1 MQNQH
6 RSLFME
12 RYGGWLFIAGFS
24 LFPVVMWFATEDLS
38 YAFSDAYS
46 IFSSLG
52 KVLALVGY
60 VLFAINML
68 LAVRRQWLEH
78 FFEGLNR
85 VYIAHHITGGI
96 SLAFLLFHPFFL
108 ALRYVDTKLIETFG
122 EAAKFLLPQAMNANG
137 SFYEF
142 QQAASI
148 NAGIIAFWGMV
159 VLLILTFFIKLPY
172 RIWLMT
178 HRFLGVAFLFSLF
191 HIITV
196 DSYSNENML
205 MKVYLV
211 GWGIVGIVAFVY
223 RTLLGNILVKRSVYK
238 VVRVMVEGPMTM
250 IEIMPVKRP
259 ITFKAGQFVFIR
271 FYFAESVGISTEAHP
286 FSIASGPQENGMRLY
301 VKALG
306 DYTRQIAQLPSG
318 TVAEVEGAFGR
329 FVPAHYGNNDQVW
342 VGGGIGVT
350 PFLSMARS
358 IYSYPQKIYL
368 VYSVSTRSEMVEE
381 SVLREYLPERFPNF
395 VFIPYVTDEQDGA
408 FLTADFIEKQVG
420 GLMDKEIFIC
430 GPPVM
435 MKSLRRQMR
444 AKGIKN
450 STIHSEE
457 FTMQ

>member
-1 MQNQH
+1 MQNKNNT
-6 RSLFME
+6 LFME
-12 RYGGWLFIAGFS
+12 RFGGWLLIGIFS
-24 LFPVVMWFATEDLS
+24 VIPIIMWMASTDLA
-38 YAFSDAYS
+38 YAFSDPYS
-46 IFSSLG
+46 TFSSIGKILG
-52 KVLALVGY
+52 FVGY
-60 VLFAINML
+60 VLFSINML
-68 LAVRRQWLEH
+68 LAVRRQWLER

-108 ALRYVDTKLIETFG
+108 ALRYIDTKLVETFG
-122 EAAKFLLPQAMNANG
+122 EAAKFLLPQSMDADA
-137 SFYEF
+137 SFYAF

-148 NAGIIAFWGMV
+148 NAGIVAFWGMV

-191 HIITV
+191 HIVTV
-196 DSYSNENML
+196 SSYSNESML

-211 GWGIVGIVAFVY
+211 GWGVVGIGAFVY

-238 VVRVMVEGPMTM
+238 VVRVIVDGPMTM

-259 ITFKAGQFVFIR
+259 ISFKAGQFIFIR
-271 FYFAESVGISTEAHP
+271 FYFAEVAGITTEAHP

-306 DYTRQIAQLPSG
+306 DYTRQIAQLPTG

-329 FVPAHYGNNDQVW
+329 FIPAHYGSKDQVW
-342 VGGGIGVT
+342 IGGGIGVT

-358 IYSYPQKIYL
+358 IYSYPQKVYL
-368 VYSVSTRSEMVEE
+368 IYSVATKSEMVEE
-381 SVLREYLPERFPNF
+381 AVLREFLPEKFPNF
-395 VFIPYVTDEQDGA
+395 VFIPYITDEQGGV
-408 FLTADFIEKQVG
+408 FLGADFIEQQVG
-420 GLMDKEIFIC
+420 GLGDKEIFIC

-435 MKSLRRQMR
+435 MKSLRKQIR

>member
-1 MQNQH
+1 
-6 RSLFME
+6 ME
-12 RYGGWLFIAGFS
+12 RFGGWLLIGIFS
-24 LFPVVMWFATEDLS
+24 VIPIFMWMASTDLT

-46 IFSSLG
+46 TFSSLG
-52 KVLALVGY
+52 KILGFVGY
-60 VLFAINML
+60 VLFSINML
-68 LAVRRQWLEH
+68 LAVRRQWLER

-108 ALRYVDTKLIETFG
+108 ALRYIDTKLVETFG
-122 EAAKFLLPQAMNANG
+122 EAAKFLLPQSMDANA
-137 SFYEF
+137 SFYAF

-178 HRFLGVAFLFSLF
+178 HRFLGVAFVFSLF
-191 HIITV
+191 HIVTV
-196 DSYSNENML
+196 SSYSNESLL

-211 GWGIVGIVAFVY
+211 GWGVVGIGAFMY

-238 VVRVMVEGPMTM
+238 VVRVIVDGPMTM

-259 ITFKAGQFVFIR
+259 ISFKAGQFIFIR
-271 FYFAESVGISTEAHP
+271 FYFAEVAGITTEAHP

-306 DYTRQIAQLPSG
+306 DYTRQIAQLPTG

-329 FVPAHYGNNDQVW
+329 FIPAHYGSKDQVW
-342 VGGGIGVT
+342 IGGGIGVT

-358 IYSYPQKIYL
+358 IYSYPQKVYL
-368 VYSVSTRSEMVEE
+368 IYSVATKSEMVEE
-381 SVLREYLPERFPNF
+381 AVLREFLPEKFPNF
-395 VFIPYVTDEQDGA
+395 VFIPYITDEQGGV
-408 FLTADFIEKQVG
+408 FLGADFIEQQVG
-420 GLMDKEIFIC
+420 GLGDKEIFIC

-435 MKSLRRQMR
+435 MKSLRKQIR

-450 STIHSEE
+450 SSIHSEE